1 MLSNY
6 VIATIKDWH
15 LNEYNRRKETD
26 FKNWRLINH
35 PDKLTM
41 ELLTKLNPKYIF
53 FPHWSWIVP
62 GEIVN
67 AFTCVCFHSSDVP
80 YGRGGS
86 PIQNLIIRGHTETKI
101 SALKM
106 VGEVDAGPVY
116 MKAPLSLHGN
126 AQEIFENSAKVIAD
140 MMIEIS
146 KNNPEPIPQIGEATV
161 FKRRK
166 NTDNTIATDKDLT
179 YVYNQIRMLDAE
191 SYPKAFIDH
200 GNLHLEFT
208 DSKLEGEELMATVR
222 ITQKAC

>member
-1 MLSNY
+1 MRNNY

-15 LNEYNRRKETD
+15 IDEYNRRKETD
-26 FKNWRLINH
+26 FKDWTFINH
-35 PDKLTM
+35 PDDLTI

-62 GEIVN
+62 SEIVN
-67 AFTCVCFHSSDVP
+67 TFTCVCFHSSDVP

-86 PIQNLIIRGHTETKI
+86 PIQNLIIRGHIDTKI

-106 VGEVDAGPVY
+106 VEEVDAGPVY
-116 MKAPLSLHGN
+116 MKTPLSLNGN

-140 MMIEIS
+140 MMIEIV
-146 KNNPEPIPQIGEATV
+146 KNNPDPIPQLGEATV

-166 NTDNTIATDKDLT
+166 ESDNAIATDKNLAH
-179 YVYNQIRMLDAE
+179 VYNQIRMLDAD
-191 SYPKAFIDH
+191 SYPKAFINY

-208 DSKLEGEELMATVR
+208 DSQLEGEELIAKVR
-222 ITQKAC
+222 ITQKS